1 MDAFAGGNVFGGNST
16 TIGKVNGK
24 EIDYIDFEKKIKVQE
39 DMYRQQGY
47 DMGDAGRQQV
57 IESVWNAE
65 VMEVVLNEQFN
76 ELGLAVSSKEINDIL
91 FGNNPPDDLKEFA
104 KALSHPARIAI
115 LKVLAQKNECICG
128 DIVEVLPLAQSTVS
142 QHLKELKNAGLIDGS
157 VDGPR
162 SCYCI
167 NWKAFEKF
175 NNDINNLFIKLK
187 ERNEK
192 ACC

>member
-1 MDAFAGGNVFGGNST
+1 MAFHKKEEFG
-16 TIGKVNGK
+16 KK
-24 EIDYIDFEKKIKVQE
+24 EQE
-39 DMYRQQGY
+39 
-47 DMGDAGRQQV
+47 
-57 IESVWNAE
+57 
-65 VMEVVLNEQFN
+65 
-76 ELGLAVSSKEINDIL
+76 LA
-91 FGNNPPDDLKEFA
+91 EFA

-128 DIVEVLPLAQSTVS
+128 EIVEVLPLAQSTVS
-142 QHLKELKNAGLIDGS
+142 QHLKELKNAGLVQGT

-175 NNDINNLFIKLK
+175 SNEIASLFTALK
-187 ERNEK
+187 AKNEK